1 MHSLVVDKML
11 GVCIYFPRGLSI
23 MANASKAV
31 DSARKVFSKR
41 GGMLRTVD
49 ALRLGIH
56 PRTLYKLRDRGEL
69 ERVGRGLYRLSTAP
83 HLTNPDWVTV
93 AIRAPNAVVCLISAL
108 AHHGMTTQ
116 VPHTIDLAI
125 PSHGQIPKV
134 DALPI
139 RVFWYSEPAFSAG
152 VELVRID
159 EVSVRIYS
167 AAKTVADCF
176 KYRNKIGLDIAVE
189 ALRRF
194 RELKKKPDFRE
205 LVRYARICRV
215 ERIMRPYLEATL

>member
-1 MHSLVVDKML
+1 MHYLVVDKML

-23 MANASKAV
+23 MANASKGV
-31 DSARKVFSKR
+31 DSSRKVFSKR
-41 GGMLRTVD
+41 GGMVRAVD

-69 ERVGRGLYRLSTAP
+69 DRVGRGLYRLATAP

-125 PSHGQIPKV
+125 PIHGQIPKV

-139 RVFWYSEPAFSAG
+139 RAFWYSKPAS
-152 VELVRID
+152 
-159 EVSVRIYS
+159 
-167 AAKTVADCF
+167 TADLNLF
-176 KYRNKIGLDIAVE
+176 LIN
-189 ALRRF
+189 
-194 RELKKKPDFRE
+194 
-205 LVRYARICRV
+205 
-215 ERIMRPYLEATL
+215 